1 MSRRADILE
10 QGKPFD
16 GEGLPWGEA
25 HVLDLFDAASAY
37 FGERRRYLCSCTDF
51 AVHLTANSH
60 SHAAQH
66 IRRTPRQE
74 ITIALDART
83 GEPYLRV
90 NGQDADFADYGL
102 RFGEH
107 VSNSRERLASIAFLQ
122 FVTLAFV
129 GEATNSRL
137 RNLRDYHFSMTL
149 TNGGRPIRSVHIALA
164 PTEDDSNERP
174 TAMVL
179 EKRYRKPRAR
189 VVALSA

>member
-25 HVLDLFDAASAY
+25 HVLDLFNAASAY

-51 AVHLTANSH
+51 AVHLTANAH
-60 SHAAQH
+60 SCAEQH

-74 ITIALDART
+74 ITIGLHAST

-90 NGQDADFADYGL
+90 NGKDAELAAYGVRL
-102 RFGEH
+102 DER
-107 VSNSRERLASIAFLQ
+107 VSSSHDRLASIAFLQ
-122 FVTLAFV
+122 FVTLSFIS
-129 GEATNSRL
+129 ETTNSRL
-137 RNLRDYHFSMTL
+137 RDLRDYHFSMTL
-149 TNGGRPIRSVHIALA
+149 TDAGRPIRSVQIALVA
-164 PTEDDSNERP
+164 TEGDAGERP

-179 EKRYRKPRAR
+179 EKRYRKPRAQAVSR
-189 VVALSA
+189 SV